1 MNTLKTL
8 AALAALTLAIG
19 CTTTGGGG
27 GSGAMLDCDKA
38 QQTYRLYLASLDVRE
53 PSEDE
58 IKAARAAGNFLAAY
72 CGWQAP
78 QTVAIVGNKKKG
90 GETTIVTR
98 QVAND
103 ANGVPVLIP
112 PLK

>member
-27 GSGAMLDCDKA
+27 GGAALDCESA
-38 QQTYRLYLASLDVRE
+38 QRNYRLYLATLDVRE

-98 QVAND
+98 QVAED